1 MRTLAAALVAAFAA
15 AGPAAA
21 ADEPPVIRLE
31 VGEERTPLG
40 IMPRCDDLALV
51 AITVDGRGVKG
62 VRPGTT
68 LCSFDRSGG
77 GGARQVYRIVVVPP
91 SPKEEPK
98 GGGAAK
104 PGGA

>member
-1 MRTLAAALVAAFAA
+1 MRTLAAVALAALL
-15 AGPAAA
+15 AGPAAR
-21 ADEPPVIRLE
+21 ADEPPVIQLE

-51 AITVDGRGVKG
+51 AITADGRGVKG

-77 GGARQVYRIVVVPP
+77 GGARQVYRIVVVAAPAP
-91 SPKEEPK
+91 EESPK
-98 GGGAAK
+98 GGGGRAPRAD
-104 PGGA
+104 